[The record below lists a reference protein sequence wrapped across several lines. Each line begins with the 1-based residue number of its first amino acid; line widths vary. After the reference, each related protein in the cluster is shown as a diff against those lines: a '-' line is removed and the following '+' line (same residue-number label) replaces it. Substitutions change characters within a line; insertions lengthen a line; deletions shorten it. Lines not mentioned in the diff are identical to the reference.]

1 MKTAAYYVDRDLSTN
16 TTTCYVQFFFGNQGF
31 LKLCLALVHKSARAQ
46 AWLAYALIRPS
57 T

>member
-16 TTTCYVQFFFGNQGF
+16 TTSCYVQFFFGNQGF
-31 LKLCLALVHKSARAQ
+31 FKLCLALVHKSARAQ